1 MSKYQN
7 TTLHFILLIPTDHTF
22 CVLQVFW
29 KKITYSEAGHLFLST
44 SRKPLKSVR
53 REVLYNFHMYF
64 PEIGK
69 ANKNVS
75 E

>member
-29 KKITYSEAGHLFLST
+29 KKITYSEAGHLFFVDVTQAS
-44 SRKPLKSVR
+44 
-53 REVLYNFHMYF
+53 
-64 PEIGK
+64 EI
-69 ANKNVS
+69 S
-75 E
+75 